1 MAETY
6 NHKVVEG
13 KWQKVW
19 DDNKAFAATD
29 DYSKPKYYALVE
41 FPYPSGQGLH
51 VGHPRPYTALDIVA
65 RKRRMQGYNVLY
77 PMGWDAFGLPTENY
91 AIKNKIHPKEVT
103 KTNVARFKKQLH
115 SLGYSFDWDREI
127 NTTDPEYYKWTQWIF
142 LKLFKAGL
150 AYKKEMPI
158 NWCTSCKVGLANEE
172 VVNGVCERCGSEVVR
187 KVKSEWMLK
196 ITDYAD
202 KLIEGLDGEDYIER
216 VKVSQ
221 KNWIGRSTGAE
232 VDFSVKGKE
241 DKLRIYT
248 TRCDTLFGVTY
259 MVVSPE
265 HPILDKYKDEIG
277 NWSDIEAYREQAAK
291 KSDFERSELAKDKT
305 GVCIDGLTAINPVNG
320 KEIPIYVS
328 DYVLMSYG
336 TGAIMAVPAHDDRD
350 WEFAKKFGLP
360 LIQVVAKD
368 GEEVDINEAAF
379 TDVATGV
386 LINSDFLNGLEVKDA
401 KEKMIK
407 FLEEKGIGQAKT
419 NYKLRDWVF
428 SRQRYWGEPIPIVH
442 CDKCGYVPIDESQ
455 LPLLLPEVDSYMPT
469 DNGESPLAAMTDWV
483 NTTCPCCGGPAKRET
498 DTMPQWAGSSWY
510 FLRYTDPHNTEAL
523 ASKEALKYWLP
534 VDWYN
539 GGMEHTTLHL
549 LYSRFWHKFLYD
561 QGVVPTPEP
570 YQKRTSHGM
579 ILGENGEKMSKSRG
593 NVVNPDDIVD
603 VYGADTLRTYE
614 MFIGAFDLAASW
626 SEDGVKGCRRFLD
639 RVWKLQDSV
648 TDEKG
653 YSKDMETKMHQVIKK
668 VSNDFENLKYN
679 TAIAAMMALLNDF
692 YKKGSVTADEFK
704 TLLILLNP
712 VAPHIT
718 EELWS
723 VKNYGGY
730 VYQQT
735 WPEFD
740 EAKTVES
747 TVEIAVQINGKT
759 KATLAI
765 GKEDPKDEVIAKA
778 KEVIADKLTGN
789 VIKEIYVPGRIVN
802 IVMK

>member
-1 MAETY
+1 MSELY
-6 NHKVVEG
+6 NHKVIEN
-13 KWQKVW
+13 KWQQIW
-19 DDNKAFAATD
+19 DDERAFAAAN
-29 DYSKPKYYALVE
+29 DYTKPKCYALVE

-91 AIKNKIHPKEVT
+91 AIKNKIHPKIVT
-103 KTNVARFKKQLH
+103 ADNVKRFKSQLH
-115 SLGYSFDWDREI
+115 SLGYSFDWEREI
-127 NTTDPEYYKWTQWIF
+127 NTTDSDYYKWTQWIF

-172 VVNGVCERCGSEVVR
+172 VVGGVCERCGAPVVR

-196 ITDYAD
+196 ITEYAQ
-202 KLIEGLDGEDYIER
+202 KLLDGLEDVDFIER

-221 KNWIGRSTGAE
+221 KNWIGKSKGAE
-232 VDFSVKGKE
+232 VDFPIAGKE
-241 DKLRIYT
+241 DKLRVYT
-248 TRCDTLFGVTY
+248 TRCDTLFGATY

-265 HPILDKYKDEIG
+265 HPLIDKYKEELKNWDEIA
-277 NWSDIEAYREQAAK
+277 AYREEAAK
-291 KSDFERSELAKDKT
+291 KSDFERAELAKEKT
-305 GVCIDGLTAINPVNG
+305 GVELNGLRAVNPVNG
-320 KEIPIYVS
+320 KEIPIWIS

-360 LIQVVAKD
+360 LLQVVAKN

-386 LINSDFLNGLEVKDA
+386 LIHSEFLNGLEVKDA
-401 KEKMIK
+401 KAKMIA
-407 FLEEKGIGQAKT
+407 FLEEKGIGTAKT
-419 NYKLRDWVF
+419 NFKLRDWVF
-428 SRQRYWGEPIPIVH
+428 SRQRYWGEPIPIVY
-442 CDKCGYVPIDESQ
+442 CEKCGYVPLDESE
-455 LPLLLPEVDSYMPT
+455 LPLMLPEVDSYMPT

-483 NTTCPCCGGPAKRET
+483 NTTCPCCGGQAKRET

-510 FLRYTDPHNTEAL
+510 FLRYTDPTNQEAL
-523 ASKEALKYWLP
+523 ASKEALKYWMP

-549 LYSRFWHKFLYD
+549 LYSRFWHRFLYD
-561 QGVVPTPEP
+561 EGVVPCPEP

-593 NVVNPDDIVD
+593 NVVNPDDIVRD
-603 VYGADTLRTYE
+603 YGADTLRTYE
-614 MFIGAFDLAASW
+614 MFIGAFDLSASW
-626 SEDGVKGCRRFLD
+626 SEDGVKGCRRFLE
-639 RVWKLQDSV
+639 RIWKLQDIM
-648 TDEKG
+648 TEEEG
-653 YSKDMETKMHQVIKK
+653 YASDLETKMHQTIKK
-668 VSNDFENLKYN
+668 VSNDYEHLKYN
-679 TAIAAMMALLNDF
+679 TAIAAMMALLNEF
-692 YKKGSVTADEFK
+692 TRKNAITKGEYK

-718 EELWS
+718 EELWQ
-723 VKNYGGY
+723 KIGCEGR

-735 WPEFD
+735 WPEYD
-740 EAKTVES
+740 EAKTVEN
-747 TVEIAVQINGKT
+747 TIEIAVQINGKI

-765 GKEDPKDEVIAKA
+765 ARDEEKESVIAKA
-778 KEVIADKLTGN
+778 KELIADKLTGTI
-789 VIKEIYVPGRIVN
+789 VKEIYVPGRIVN
-802 IVMK
+802 LVQK

>member
-1 MAETY
+1 MSEVY
-6 NHKVVEG
+6 NHKVVEK

-19 DDNKAFAATD
+19 DDEKAFAATN

-91 AIKNKIHPKEVT
+91 AIKNKIHPKIVT
-103 KTNVARFKKQLH
+103 ENNVKHFKEQLH

-127 NTTDPEYYKWTQWIF
+127 NTTDPNYYKWTQWIF

-172 VVNGVCERCGSEVVR
+172 VVNGVCERCGAPVVR

-196 ITDYAD
+196 ITEYAD
-202 KLIEGLDGEDYIER
+202 KLIEGLNDVDYIER

-232 VDFSVKGKE
+232 VDFQIKDTE

-265 HPILDKYKDEIG
+265 HPYLDKYKDQIKNWDEIL
-277 NWSDIEAYREQAAK
+277 AYREQASR
-291 KSDFERSELAKDKT
+291 KSDFERAELAKDKT
-305 GVCIDGLTAINPVNG
+305 GVAIDGLTAINPVNG
-320 KEIPIYVS
+320 KEVPIWVS

-336 TGAIMAVPAHDDRD
+336 TGAIMAVPAHDERD
-350 WEFAKKFGLP
+350 WEFAKKFNLP
-360 LIQVVAKD
+360 IIQVVAKN
-368 GEEVDINEAAF
+368 GEEVDVNEAAF

-401 KEKMIK
+401 KEKMIS
-407 FLEEKGIGQAKT
+407 FLEEKGIGEAKT

-442 CDKCGYVPIDESQ
+442 CDKCGFVPIDESE
-455 LPLLLPEVDSYMPT
+455 LPLLLPEVESYMPT

-510 FLRYTDPHNTEAL
+510 FLRYTDPKNDEAL
-523 ASKEALKYWLP
+523 ASPEALKYWLP

-593 NVVNPDDIVD
+593 NVVNPDDIVNE
-603 VYGADTLRTYE
+603 YGADTLRTYE

-639 RVWKLQDSV
+639 RVWKLQDLM
-648 TDEKG
+648 TEEEG
-653 YSKDMETKMHQVIKK
+653 YSKDLETKMHQTIKK
-668 VSNDFENLKYN
+668 VSSDFENLKYN
-679 TAIAAMMALLNDF
+679 TAIAAMMAILNDF
-692 YKKGSVTADEFK
+692 YKKGSITKDELK
-704 TLLILLNP
+704 TLIILLNP

-718 EELWS
+718 EEMWQAI
-723 VKNYGGY
+723 GCEGR

-735 WPEFD
+735 WPEYD

-747 TVEIAVQINGKT
+747 SVEIAVQINGKV
-759 KATLAI
+759 KGTLGI
-765 GKEDPKDEVIAKA
+765 QKDDPKDEVIAKA
-778 KEVIADKLTGN
+778 KEAIADKLTGN
-789 VIKEIYVPGRIVN
+789 IVKEIYVPGRLVN

>member
-202 KLIEGLDGEDYIER
+202 KLIEGLDGVDYIER

-510 FLRYTDPHNTEAL
+510 FLRYTDPHSTEAL

-740 EAKTVES
+740 ETKTVES